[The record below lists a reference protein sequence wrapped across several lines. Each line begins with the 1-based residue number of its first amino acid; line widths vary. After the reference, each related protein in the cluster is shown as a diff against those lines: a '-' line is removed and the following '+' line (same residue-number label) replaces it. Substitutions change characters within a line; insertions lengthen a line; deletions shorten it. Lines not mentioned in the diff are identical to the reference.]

1 MGNENA
7 TEEQLEKAAEM
18 SHCREMIEQQ
28 PQGYDTMLTASG
40 ANISQ
45 GQRQLLAIARAFCC
59 RSENIDF
66 R

>member
-18 SHCREMIEQQ
+18 SHCKEMIEQQ

-45 GQRQLLAIARAFCC
+45 GQRQLRHCPRFLLPIRKY
-59 RSENIDF
+59 
-66 R
+66 